1 MGTFVM
7 VGWVNIDIHKRRK
20 QPMEEIDFGSEL
32 DMEQYEEEL
41 LDYIREVT
49 SGDEEI
55 TDLLD
60 EDIQY
65 LLTLWDEYL
74 ESSGIDEL
82 GEDEDIEIDSDEFY
96 RYVTEAIEQDEQDVD
111 ISLDGLI
118 KLVNAEE
125 AFVSQLLDEVDG
137 EE

>member
-1 MGTFVM
+1 
-7 VGWVNIDIHKRRK
+7 
-20 QPMEEIDFGSEL
+20 MEEIDFGSEL